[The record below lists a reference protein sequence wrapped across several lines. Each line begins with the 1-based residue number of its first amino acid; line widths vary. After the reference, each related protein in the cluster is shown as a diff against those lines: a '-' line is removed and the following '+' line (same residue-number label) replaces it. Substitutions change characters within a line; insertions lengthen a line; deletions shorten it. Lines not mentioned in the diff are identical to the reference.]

1 MEETDHH
8 VKCTRQH
15 VVIVA
20 MNVKYHLSQDK
31 TSQFIVM
38 TASRIINQNEVTA
51 VEADL
56 VETVV
61 VEDLVET
68 VVVEDL
74 EIEDHVKCTKQ
85 PVETVAMNVKYH
97 SNQVEKNQF
106 IVMTAFQNTNW
117 TEISHFYTNNPFRN
131 Y

>member
-38 TASRIINQNEVTA
+38 TASRIINQNEVTVA
-51 VEADL
+51 
-56 VETVV
+56 
-61 VEDLVET
+61 VEDLVEILA
-68 VVVEDL
+68 VEDLVEIVAVEDL

-97 SNQVEKNQF
+97 SNQVEKNQS
-106 IVMTAFQNTNW
+106 IVMTASRIINQKDDN
-117 TEISHFYTNNPFRN
+117 
-131 Y
+131 

>member
-1 MEETDHH
+1 LEEIDHH
-8 VKCTRQH
+8 VRCIKQP
-15 VVIVA
+15 VAIVA
-20 MNVKYHLSQDK
+20 MNVKCHLSQDR
-31 TSQFIVM
+31 TSQYIVM
-38 TASRIINQNEVTA
+38 IASRTINQNEVTA

-74 EIEDHVKCTKQ
+74 VIEDHVRCIKQ
-85 PVETVAMNVKYH
+85 PVAIVAMNVKFL

-106 IVMTAFQNTNW
+106 TVMIAFLT
-117 TEISHFYTNNPFRN
+117 TD
-131 Y
+131 

>member
-1 MEETDHH
+1 M
-8 VKCTRQH
+8 KCTKQP
-15 VVIVA
+15 VETVA

-31 TSQFIVM
+31 INQSIVM

-97 SNQVEKNQF
+97 SNQVEKNQS
-106 IVMTAFQNTNW
+106 IVMTASRIINQKDDN
-117 TEISHFYTNNPFRN
+117 
-131 Y
+131 